1 MSEPLGPDIQIAQR
15 ARRSVYYTLIV
26 VVIAVTTLL
35 FLAAVSYFRS
45 IEIQEAR
52 NRLSLYEKSL
62 SDGLERFQHLPYVLA
77 RDAQVI
83 AGAKGFALDQL
94 NVRLRGFAEKAKL
107 EAVYLLDSFGTAIAA
122 SNFGTPSSFVG
133 QNYAFRPYYMNAMRG
148 QTGEFFGVGTT
159 TGRPGYFISEPIVDA
174 NGRPFAVIVIKL
186 DMSGL
191 ERAWVDAGEKIFVA
205 NDSGIIVLTSH
216 SEWLYKTLVALTPEQ
231 RINIM
236 NKRQFGNQPL
246 DLLDWKKT
254 DPYAAYIGDQRFIHV
269 TSPAD
274 RLGWEVH
281 FFQDERRIYE
291 RAALAAGVFGIFVV
305 LLLVFAVFLRSERI
319 RQAFAVSQSDRN
331 KLIIANKELRNAQK
345 ELSQSSKLAALGQL
359 SASVTHE
366 LGQPISALRNYLAAA
381 EISGH
386 ITSKATLQNFSGV
399 IDRMDNLT
407 KQLRLFIKP
416 GMEKFERFEIGD
428 VIDGAMALVEHD
440 IIAAGIDIDCT
451 LDARQALVFGNR
463 LRLEQVVVNLIQ
475 NSIAAMDDADR
486 KTLIIRAQIHE
497 QEVVV
502 SVSDTGHGIG
512 IKKIDELQEP
522 FHTTRASGTGMG
534 LGLSISAEIV
544 KDHNGHM
551 TAENLPD
558 GGSIFSIYLPQ
569 IIASD
574 NP

>member
-1 MSEPLGPDIQIAQR
+1 MSEAPSPDMQIAR
-15 ARRSVYYTLIV
+15 TTRKSVYYTLIV
-26 VVIAVTTLL
+26 VVVAATTLL
-35 FLAAVSYFRS
+35 FLGAVSYFRS
-45 IEIQEAR
+45 IEIQEAG

-77 RDAQVI
+77 RDAKVI
-83 AGAKGFALDQL
+83 GGARGIELDQL

-122 SNFGTPSSFVG
+122 SNFGTESSFIG
-133 QNYAFRPYYMNAMRG
+133 QNYAFRPYYIKAMRG

-159 TGRPGYFISEPIVDA
+159 TGRPGYFISEPILDA
-174 NGRPFAVIVIKL
+174 RGVAVAVIVIKL

-191 ERAWVDAGEKIFVA
+191 ERAWVDAGEKIIVS
-205 NDSGIIVLTSH
+205 NDAGIVVLTSH
-216 SEWLYKTLVALTPEQ
+216 SQWLYKTLVALTPEQ

-254 DPYAAYIGDQRFIHV
+254 DPYSAFIGDQRFIHV
-269 TSPAD
+269 TGAAD
-274 RLGWEVH
+274 RLGWDVH

-291 RAALAAGVFGIFVV
+291 RAALVSGIFGLFIV

-319 RQAFAVSQSDRN
+319 RQALAVSQSDRH

-386 ITSKATLQNFSGV
+386 ITSDKTLLNFSNV

-407 KQLRLFIKP
+407 RQLRLFIKP
-416 GMEKFERFEIGD
+416 GTEKFEQFDIGD

-440 IIAAGIDIDCT
+440 INAAGIKMDCSSSG
-451 LDARQALVFGNR
+451 QKALVFGNK
-463 LRLEQVVVNLIQ
+463 LRLEQVIVNLIQ
-475 NSIAAMDDADR
+475 NSIAAMDGVENKALNI
-486 KTLIIRAQIHE
+486 KTEIIDSD
-497 QEVVV
+497 VVV
-502 SVSDTGHGIG
+502 SVRDTGHGIG
-512 IKKIDELQEP
+512 IKKLDELQEP
-522 FHTTRASGTGMG
+522 FHTTRASGRGMG

-544 KDHNGHM
+544 KDHNGRM
-551 TAENLPD
+551 TAENLSE
-558 GGSIFSIYLPQ
+558 GGCVFCIYLPH
-569 IIASD
+569 SD
-574 NP
+574 TGDQS